1 MFKGGHFYY
10 ACFLSGKSENF
21 KVFLDF
27 GIPEKIPFLQWTLA
41 EKKDLCINM
50 STVSGNNNMYKTY
63 IKAPTVYFR
72 KAGYAR
78 KRNKKEYIL
87 LNFGQFEDETSRM
100 QI

>member
-1 MFKGGHFYY
+1 
-10 ACFLSGKSENF
+10 
-21 KVFLDF
+21 
-27 GIPEKIPFLQWTLA
+27 
-41 EKKDLCINM
+41 M